1 MSSMYCWLIEI
12 LPKILILIYLHLLNS
27 TIPSILYIFNLLYV
41 PLYNSSKNWTTVL
54 FLVSLFYIF
63 KINCIFILIT
73 FYFKILVYCTSNFV
87 PICILESYRVLSV
100 CITWYSFNLFFM
112 LRNNFDHLY
121 DFCVCHE
128 DALIYN
134 ITPTHQYILFSVTSW
149 MVHWSL
155 ALGFHTDSIIIKK
168 KTLMIGDC
176 LRGDFLPWQENH
188 MKFMLHL

>member
-1 MSSMYCWLIEI
+1 MTANNSGCPFLTLANENQFFLPLYKMSSRYCWSIEI

-27 TIPSILYIFNLLYV
+27 TITSILYIFNLYYV

-100 CITWYSFNLFFM
+100 CITWYSFNLFLCWETILIICMIF
-112 LRNNFDHLY
+112 
-121 DFCVCHE
+121 VC
-128 DALIYN
+128 AMKMPSFIISLPPTN
-134 ITPTHQYILFSVTSW
+134 IFYFVLLPEWYIDL
-149 MVHWSL
+149 
-155 ALGFHTDSIIIKK
+155 
-168 KTLMIGDC
+168 
-176 LRGDFLPWQENH
+176 
-188 MKFMLHL
+188 